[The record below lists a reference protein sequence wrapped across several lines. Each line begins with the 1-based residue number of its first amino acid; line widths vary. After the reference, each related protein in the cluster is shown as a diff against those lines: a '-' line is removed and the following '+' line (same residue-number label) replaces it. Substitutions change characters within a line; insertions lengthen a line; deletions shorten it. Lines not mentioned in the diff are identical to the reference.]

1 MVGMIGKL
9 TAKTSV
15 LAIATIAAGAL
26 CVNSMKD
33 NNLKEENQVQTE
45 QTENPQNREIP
56 MPWVYGTLSALGLL
70 GTIRSGKKLQY
81 EKHVQSKADEYNI
94 SVDMYKKLTNLKYG
108 AEGDVHDVY
117 PEPITLGLELY
128 AEGGTYNEILYRLSR
143 LEERI
148 EKYKNEYPQLNI
160 LNDNQEKE
168 LKECIAELRSKA
180 NNKERITD
188 EDIEKL
194 TYLITHNINQDF
206 PLAFYWI

>member
-9 TAKTSV
+9 TAKTSA

-81 EKHVQSKADEYNI
+81 EKHVKSEAAKYNM
-94 SVDMYKKLTNLKYG
+94 SVDMYKHLTNLKYG
-108 AEGDVHDVY
+108 RAGGVHYVY
-117 PEPITLGLELY
+117 PEPITWGLELY
-128 AEGGTYNEILYRLSR
+128 AEDNSYNEIFHRLSW
-143 LEERI
+143 I
-148 EKYKNEYPQLNI
+148 EKKIDEYKEYPEANI
-160 LNDNQEKE
+160 LNKE
-168 LKECIAELRSKA
+168 Q
-180 NNKERITD
+180 ERIILP
-188 EDIEKL
+188 EIL
-194 TYLITHNINQDF
+194 
-206 PLAFYWI
+206 